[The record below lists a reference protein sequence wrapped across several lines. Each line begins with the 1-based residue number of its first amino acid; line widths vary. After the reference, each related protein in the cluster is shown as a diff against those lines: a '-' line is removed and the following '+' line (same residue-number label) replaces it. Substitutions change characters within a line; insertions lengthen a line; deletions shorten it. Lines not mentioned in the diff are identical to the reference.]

1 MKTFSSYIK
10 EARDGYDSREDL
22 HHAIKAYLKIGEIV
36 NPEYKELKYQATNM
50 FEKALK
56 VHSNFFVDV
65 SRNSLDTGNWD
76 EDISDLSGYF
86 MFAPGFNVS
95 KIQKRINN
103 LKKRKPQVQ
112 GVDKMI
118 TIAQKMV
125 DEWRPAVEDFEKL
138 KGMVVKTTTKRAQA
152 KELATKAIQKK
163 FRDSESLI
171 KVLESHL
178 DEYKEMAR
186 KRAIE
191 FIEDKLKLLEKAGWD
206 LDKLAPRPKSSIG
219 REAYARASQ
228 NRAFYSNITKAHRT
242 VYRHDEPDIRV
253 RNKDAEQ
260 RYINDAVKGA
270 EDSYRAFMQKMIEK
284 IGKPVEAAKMTGSIW
299 TDAKL
304 TVTTNDG
311 EEQVWNTKMILNFSK
326 YQRMFNQF
334 PSRRK
339 K

>member
-1 MKTFSSYIK
+1 MHTFRTYIQ
-10 EARDGYDSREDL
+10 EARSAYANRDDL
-22 HHAIKAYLKIGEIV
+22 HQTIKAYLKTGEIV
-36 NPEYKELKYQATNM
+36 NPEYKDLKYSATKM
-50 FEKALK
+50 FEKALN
-56 VHSNFFVDV
+56 VHSNFFTDV
-65 SRNSLDTGNWD
+65 SRNSHGTGNWD

-103 LKKRKPQVQ
+103 LKKRDPQVQ

-118 TIAQKMV
+118 AIAQQMV
-125 DEWRPAVEDFEKL
+125 DEWRPVVEDFEKL

-152 KELATKAIQKK
+152 KEVAAKAIQKK
-163 FRDSESLI
+163 FRDSASLI

-178 DEYKEMAR
+178 DEYKDMAR
-186 KRAIE
+186 KRAEE
-191 FIEDKLKLLEKAGWD
+191 FVKDKMNEMKKHGWD
-206 LDKLAPRPKSSIG
+206 LNLAAPIPKMRDG
-219 REAYARASQ
+219 REAYQIAVQKESLLTALTSPTQAVISPGAPR
-228 NRAFYSNITKAHRT
+228 
-242 VYRHDEPDIRV
+242 IRKPNPAAAAKYV
-253 RNKDAEQ
+253 
-260 RYINDAVKGA
+260 NDAVKGA